1 MLDTKME
8 KGQLAYFV
16 MKRNSS
22 KASETKPSKCSFYY
36 DGNLF
41 VWKMPGL
48 EKQINLQTSS
58 QNLPF
63 LKHYVKLAMSE
74 HQVERM
80 DINLIIYI
88 YLEDNWC

>member
-1 MLDTKME
+1 MVCLCWED
-8 KGQLAYFV
+8 
-16 MKRNSS
+16 
-22 KASETKPSKCSFYY
+22 
-36 DGNLF
+36 
-41 VWKMPGL
+41 
-48 EKQINLQTSS
+48 LQTLS